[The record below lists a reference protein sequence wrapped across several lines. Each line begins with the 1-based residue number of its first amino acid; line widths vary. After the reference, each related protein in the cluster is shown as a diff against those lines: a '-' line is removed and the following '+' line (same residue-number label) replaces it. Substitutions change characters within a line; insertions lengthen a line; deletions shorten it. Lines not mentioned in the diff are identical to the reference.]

1 MRYIDTHT
9 HLYDEAF
16 KEDVSETV
24 GRAIEAGVTKMVLPD
39 IAQESRDAMF
49 NLADQFPGNL
59 FPCLGLHPT
68 DVKENWEQEWEM
80 MMGYKDRKYWAI
92 GETGLD
98 LYWCKDFFEQQKEA
112 FRRQIDLSI
121 VKDLP
126 VIVHSREA
134 TLPILQILQEYR
146 SKDVRGV
153 LHAFSGSL
161 ETFHESQKHGDWYV
175 GIGGV
180 VTFKKASI
188 AQTVKDIPLDRIILE
203 TDSPYLTPS
212 PHRGTRNE
220 SSYIPLICSKIAEVK
235 NISIEEVA
243 EVTTR
248 NAEKLFGI

>member
-9 HLYDEAF
+9 HLYDDAF
-16 KEDVSETV
+16 KEDVDAVVSK
-24 GRAIEAGVTKMVLPD
+24 AIEAGVTKMILPD
-39 IAQESRDAMF
+39 IAQENRDAMF
-49 NLADQFPGNL
+49 NLGKKFPENL

-68 DVKENWEQEWEM
+68 DIKEDWEKEWELM
-80 MMGYKDRKYWAI
+80 MEYKDRKYWAI

-112 FRRQIDLSI
+112 FRRQLDLSI
-121 VKDLP
+121 EKDLP
-126 VIVHSREA
+126 VIIHSREA
-134 TLPILQILQEYR
+134 TLPILQVLEEYR
-146 SKDVRGV
+146 KKDVRGV

-161 ETFHESQKHGDWYV
+161 ETFKESQKNGEWYV

-188 AQTVKDIPLDRIILE
+188 AQTIKDIPIERIILE

-220 SSYIPLICSKIAEVK
+220 SSYIPLICNKIAEIK
-235 NISIEEVA
+235 NISIQEVA